1 MLDRETLYVF
11 ATEVRTLIATL
22 AKTSWQALDRR
33 LSQTVPRISGLQY
46 SILRALCL
54 EPMTIAELSR
64 TFSRNPSTLVPAI
77 DALERKALVQRGED
91 PDDRR
96 RIPVCLTPGGRR
108 LLDDVPYVHE
118 SDPTVLGLQAMGE
131 EQMERLLALLCAW
144 VTHLPEGAELVQKVE
159 AEVDMYVQP
168 LGKEA
173 SRQENSYQQACRYC
187 WAPDGFEPCPRRRTT
202 DG

>member
-1 MLDRETLYVF
+1 MDRETLYAY
-11 ATEVRTLIATL
+11 ATEVRTLIAML
-22 AKTSWQALDRR
+22 AKTSGQALDRR
-33 LSQTVPRISGLQY
+33 LSKATPRISGLQY
-46 SILRALCL
+46 SVLRALCS

-96 RIPVCLTPGGRR
+96 RTPICLTQDGRR

-118 SDPTVLGLQAMGE
+118 SDPAVLGLQAMGE

-144 VTHLPEGAELVQKVE
+144 AAHLPGGTELVQKAE
-159 AEVDMYVQP
+159 AEVHIHVQP
-168 LGKEA
+168 LGKET
-173 SRQENSYQQACRYC
+173 SRQENREHQVCRHC
-187 WAPDGFEPCPRRRTT
+187 WAPDGFELCPRRRTT

>member
-1 MLDRETLYVF
+1 MDRETLYAF
-11 ATEVRTLIATL
+11 ATEVRTLVAML
-22 AKTSWQALDRR
+22 AKTSSLALDRR
-33 LSQTVPRISGLQY
+33 LSEAKPRVSGLQY
-46 SILRALCL
+46 SILRALSS

-77 DALERKALVQRGED
+77 DSLERKTLVQRGED

-96 RIPVCLTPGGRR
+96 RIPVCLTLCGRR

-118 SDPTVLGLQAMGE
+118 SDPAVLGLQAMGE

-144 VTHLPEGAELVQKVE
+144 AAHLPEGQELVRKVE
-159 AEVDMYVQP
+159 AEVYMHVQT
-168 LGKEA
+168 LGKEV
-173 SRQENSYQQACRYC
+173 SRQENRYQKACRYC